1 MGPLFSL
8 GLLTVLA
15 GLAMGVLFAI
25 ARIFLPTRAA
35 LALALLLIVAGS
47 AGCVAGLLIQIP
59 FVGSDLVS
67 GTGVARFFLVILASG
82 GASMAGALW
91 AFLWWRTD
99 RLRRTE
105 AGTFD

>member
-35 LALALLLIVAGS
+35 LVLAMLLIVAGVV
-47 AGCVAGLLIQIP
+47 GCILGLLIQLP
-59 FVGSDLVS
+59 FVGDSLVS
-67 GTGVARFFLVILASG
+67 SSVIARFFLVILASG
-82 GASMAGALW
+82 GASAVGVLW
-91 AFLWWRTD
+91 IFLRWRTSQ
-99 RLRRTE
+99 LRRVE
-105 AGTFD
+105 AHTFD